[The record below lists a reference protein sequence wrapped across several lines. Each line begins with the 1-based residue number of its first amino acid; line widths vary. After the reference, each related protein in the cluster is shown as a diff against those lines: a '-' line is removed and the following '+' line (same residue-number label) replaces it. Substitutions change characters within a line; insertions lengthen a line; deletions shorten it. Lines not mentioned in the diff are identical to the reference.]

1 MSMIDRVDY
10 SEIKMMLLAC
20 YWRGCRDH
28 GLSGWS
34 HEQVCAWAYGEFEG
48 AYDSAVEIMMLEV
61 ASLILSGGW
70 SSRLAAYHASEISR
84 TLVGRP
90 YDVLLEGL
98 PAEEVEEFVGDLQI
112 INILTQER
120 DSDSSSK

>member
-1 MSMIDRVDY
+1 MIDRVGYAD
-10 SEIKMMLLAC
+10 IKMMLLQC

-48 AYDSAVEIMMLEV
+48 AYDFAVELMMLEV

-70 SSRLAAYHASEISR
+70 SSRLAAYHAGEISR
-84 TLVGRP
+84 ILDGAP
-90 YDVLLEGL
+90 YEVFLEGL
-98 PAEEVEEFVGDLQI
+98 PAEEVDELMRDLTVV
-112 INILTQER
+112 NILAPRR
-120 DSDSSSK
+120 DSNSSTP